1 MRQITRHEAEILFL
15 TAKVISSYIEQDK
28 QEMRILMKLSDD
40 RDFIVK
46 YNIHDHVKSYFLHDL
61 GM

>member
-1 MRQITRHEAEILFL
+1 MRQITRREAEILFL

-28 QEMRILMKLSDD
+28 KEMRILMKLSDN

-46 YNIHDHVKSYFLHDL
+46 YNTHDHIKSYFLQEL
-61 GM
+61 RM